1 MGVHPASR
9 FVAGDRIVV
18 TANSE
23 DGLSIE
29 SAESAESA
37 KSAKSAEESTPSV
50 AG

>member
-1 MGVHPASR
+1 MLLTSR
-9 FVAGDRIVV
+9 FVAGDSIVI

-29 SAESAESA
+29 SAESAE
-37 KSAKSAEESTPSV
+37 ESTPSV